1 MAARTIT
8 PLIATQAIT
17 LVLATGASVAWT
29 VTELRNW
36 HAQVDV
42 PQQTLRDIETHSQ
55 AAIIAPY
62 DFLGTANTDA
72 QARANTASAEA
83 RASLRVLGNLVP
95 SLRSEIEDT
104 TAALKILDDASAQ
117 LWDGHAAVVDAGSE
131 SSTPPSTRLVDAAA
145 GGLRAGGGQ

>member
-42 PQQTLRDIETHSQ
+42 PQQTLRDIETHSRPHHDLRLPRDSQ
-55 AAIIAPY
+55 Q
-62 DFLGTANTDA
+62 DA
-72 QARANTASAEA
+72 QARPTPPSGST
-83 RASLRVLGNLVP
+83 RQPPRLGNLVP
-95 SLRSEIEDT
+95 SLRS
-104 TAALKILDDASAQ
+104 KSK
-117 LWDGHAAVVDAGSE
+117 
-131 SSTPPSTRLVDAAA
+131 TR
-145 GGLRAGGGQ
+145 RQP